1 MPETSVY
8 LDRLRLD
15 GRRAFITGG
24 GRGIG
29 LATGMALAEAGA
41 QVILS
46 DRDPAILSDG
56 LAAMAAAGHTADGAH
71 LDVTDPGA
79 VTAAAEAAAGT
90 DILIANAGIAW
101 PDTPAED
108 LPDAAWTRVIDVD
121 LNGVF
126 WCARAFGRAM
136 LARRSGA
143 IVAVGSMS
151 GIISNTPQRQAH
163 YNAAKAGVHHLV
175 RSLAGEWA
183 PRGVRVNAVAPTYV
197 ATEMSLP
204 AFRETDMGS
213 TWLAMTPMGRI
224 AEPAEIAAVI
234 AFLASDAASAMTGAV
249 VPVDCGYTI
258 W

>member
-1 MPETSVY
+1 MY

-29 LATGMALAEAGA
+29 LSTGMALAEAGA
-41 QVILS
+41 RVTLS
-46 DRDPAILSDG
+46 DRDPSILQSG
-56 LAAMAAAGHTADGAH
+56 LAAMAAAGYTADGVL
-71 LDVTDPGA
+71 LDVTDAAA
-79 VTAAAEAAAGT
+79 VTEAAKAAADT

-108 LPDAAWTRVIDVD
+108 LNDAAWLKVIDVD

-126 WCARAFGRAM
+126 WCARAFARPM
-136 LARRSGA
+136 LDRGA
-143 IVAVGSMS
+143 GSIVAVGSMS
-151 GIISNTPQRQAH
+151 GMISNTPQRQAH

-183 PRGVRVNAVAPTYV
+183 PRRVRVNAVAPTYV
-197 ATEMSLP
+197 ATEMSLN
-204 AFRETDMGS
+204 AFRTTDMGK
-213 TWLAMTPMGRI
+213 TWLAMTPMGRM
-224 AEPAEIAAVI
+224 AEPEEIATVI
-234 AFLASDAASAMTGAV
+234 AFLASDAASAMTGAI

>member
-1 MPETSVY
+1 MY

-15 GRRAFITGG
+15 GRHAFITGG

-41 QVILS
+41 RVTLS
-46 DRDPAILSDG
+46 DMSAEILASG
-56 LAAMAAAGHTADGAH
+56 VAAMAAAGHAAGSVV
-71 LDVTDPGA
+71 LDVTDAGA
-79 VTAAAEAAAGT
+79 VTAAADAAGET

-108 LPDAAWTRVIDVD
+108 MPDAAWLKVVDVD

-126 WCARAFGRAM
+126 WCARAFGKSM
-136 LARRSGA
+136 LARGSGA
-143 IVAVGSMS
+143 VVAVGSMS
-151 GIISNTPQRQAH
+151 GLISNTPQRQAH

-175 RSLAGEWA
+175 KSLAGEWA

-197 ATEMSLP
+197 ATDMTLGTLQT
-204 AFRETDMGS
+204 TDMGR
-213 TWLAMTPMGRI
+213 TWMAMTPMARL
-224 AEPAEIAAVI
+224 AQPEEIATVI
-234 AFLASDAASAMTGAV
+234 AFLASDAASAMTGAI

>member
-1 MPETSVY
+1 MY

-15 GRRAFITGG
+15 GRHAFITGG

-29 LATGMALAEAGA
+29 LSTGLALAEAGA
-41 QVILS
+41 RVTLS
-46 DRDPAILSDG
+46 DRDPAILGAG
-56 LAAMAAAGHTADGAH
+56 LAAMAAAGHAAEGVV
-71 LDVTDPGA
+71 LDVTDAPA
-79 VTAAAEAAAGT
+79 VTAAATAAAGT

-108 LPDAAWTRVIDVD
+108 MPDDAWLKVVDVD

-126 WCARAFGRAM
+126 WCARAFARGM
-136 LARRSGA
+136 LARGSGA

-151 GIISNTPQRQAH
+151 GMISNTPQRQAH
-163 YNAAKAGVHHLV
+163 YNAAKAGVHQLV

-197 ATEMSLP
+197 ATDMTLGTLQT
-204 AFRETDMGS
+204 TDMGR
-213 TWLAMTPMGRI
+213 TWMAMTPMARL
-224 AEPAEIAAVI
+224 AQPEEIATVI
-234 AFLASDAASAMTGAV
+234 AFLASDAASAMTGAI

>member
-1 MPETSVY
+1 MY

-29 LATGMALAEAGA
+29 LSTGLALAEAGA
-41 QVILS
+41 QVTLS
-46 DRDPAILSDG
+46 DRDPAILDAG
-56 LAAMAAAGHTADGAH
+56 LSAMTAAGHAAQGVL
-71 LDVTDPGA
+71 LDVTDPAA
-79 VTAAAEAAAGT
+79 VTAAAAAAEGT

-108 LPDAAWTRVIDVD
+108 LDDAAWLKVLDVD

-126 WCARAFGRAM
+126 WCARAFARPM
-136 LARRSGA
+136 LARGAGA

-151 GIISNTPQRQAH
+151 GMISNTPQRQAH

-183 PRGVRVNAVAPTYV
+183 SRGVRVNAVAPTYV

-204 AFRETDMGS
+204 AFRTTDMGR
-213 TWLAMTPMGRI
+213 TWMAMTPMGRI
-224 AEPAEIAAVI
+224 AEPEEIATVI
-234 AFLASDAASAMTGAV
+234 SFLASDAASAMTGAI

>member
-1 MPETSVY
+1 MY

-29 LATGMALAEAGA
+29 LSTGLALAEAGA
-41 QVILS
+41 RVTLS
-46 DRDPAILSDG
+46 DRDPAILQSG
-56 LAAMAAAGHTADGAH
+56 LAAMAAAGYAADGVL
-71 LDVTDPGA
+71 LDVTDAAA
-79 VTAAAEAAAGT
+79 VTEAAKAAADT

-108 LPDAAWTRVIDVD
+108 LNDAAWLKVIDVD

-126 WCARAFGRAM
+126 WCARAFARPM
-136 LARRSGA
+136 LERGA
-143 IVAVGSMS
+143 GSIVAVGSMS
-151 GIISNTPQRQAH
+151 GMISNTPQRQAH

-197 ATEMSLP
+197 ATEMSLN
-204 AFRETDMGS
+204 AFRTTDMGK
-213 TWLAMTPMGRI
+213 TWLAMTPMGRM
-224 AEPAEIAAVI
+224 AEPDEIATVI
-234 AFLASDAASAMTGAV
+234 AFLASDAASAMTGAI

>member
-1 MPETSVY
+1 MY

-15 GRRAFITGG
+15 HRRAFITGG

-41 QVILS
+41 RVTLS
-46 DRDPAILSDG
+46 DRDPALLADG
-56 LAAMAAAGHTADGAH
+56 LAAMTAAGHAAEGVL
-71 LDVTDPGA
+71 LDVTDPAA
-79 VTAAAEAAAGT
+79 VAAAARAAGET

-101 PDTPAED
+101 PDTPAEAMAD
-108 LPDAAWTRVIDVD
+108 EAWLKVIDVD

-126 WCARAFGRAM
+126 WSAREFGRAM
-136 LARRSGA
+136 LARGA
-143 IVAVGSMS
+143 GSIVAVGSMS
-151 GIISNTPQRQAH
+151 GLISNTPQRQAQ

-204 AFRETDMGS
+204 TFRKTDMGR
-213 TWLAMTPMGRI
+213 TWMAMTPMGRM
-224 AEPAEIAAVI
+224 AEPSEIAAVI